1 MSSRKQ
7 RVRYQLDSGG
17 ITHLDFQEIK
27 AILRAADELIATGG
41 RTILAKILKGSRDK
55 KLLEY
60 GLDQCPAYGF
70 YRQLTLEEITCRID
84 YLILNVG
91 HVLTNEAIIEHV
103 WGPEGGD
110 RDMLR
115 QLVHRL
121 RGKIAQATPAEHEEL
136 LEIAYSFRLPVIYFT
151 QKGWEIEKETYTE
164 ELLQK
169 LTVLL
174 KEKDFSFV
182 AELKDRNRG
191 MILLLIEKI
200 RKKKNPDFIP
210 LLQAWQEI
218 DYKKVRAALQEV
230 IDELT

>member
-1 MSSRKQ
+1 M
-7 RVRYQLDSGG
+7 
-17 ITHLDFQEIK
+17 
-27 AILRAADELIATGG
+27 
-41 RTILAKILKGSRDK
+41 
-55 KLLEY
+55 
-60 GLDQCPAYGF
+60 
-70 YRQLTLEEITCRID
+70 
-84 YLILNVG
+84 
-91 HVLTNEAIIEHV
+91 
-103 WGPEGGD
+103 
-110 RDMLR
+110 
-115 QLVHRL
+115 
-121 RGKIAQATPAEHEEL
+121 
-136 LEIAYSFRLPVIYFT
+136 
-151 QKGWEIEKETYTE
+151 
-164 ELLQK
+164 LQK